1 MKISVEVTFTPLQ
14 DAYEPEIIAFIKKLR
29 ASGFTVLENPLSTQ
43 LYGEYDQVMN
53 FLIPKIKTVFEKED
67 AVILQLKLVKGDRSK
82 YEPDF

>member
-1 MKISVEVTFTPLQ
+1 
-14 DAYEPEIIAFIKKLR
+14 
-29 ASGFTVLENPLSTQ
+29 
-43 LYGEYDQVMN
+43 MN

>member
-1 MKISVEVTFTPLQ
+1 MKLSVELTLTPLK
-14 DAYEPEIIAFIKKLR
+14 DYYIPTIKAFIKSIR
-29 ASGFTVLENPLSTQ
+29 NTDFTVLENPLSTQ